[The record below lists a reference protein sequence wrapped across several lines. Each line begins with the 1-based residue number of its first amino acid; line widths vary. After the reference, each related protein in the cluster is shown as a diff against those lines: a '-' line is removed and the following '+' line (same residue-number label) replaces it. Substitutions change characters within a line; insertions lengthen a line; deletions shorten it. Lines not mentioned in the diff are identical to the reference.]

1 MVKMANIVTYDS
13 KPQLVSPSFIECLP
27 GIGNVGKI
35 AGDFF
40 ADAVGAKKFA
50 TIYSEHLPP
59 QVFPDDDCVINM
71 TRNELWYARDVNGKD
86 IIFLR
91 GEYQGATPEGQFQLS
106 KEVFDLVIEFGISD
120 ITTLGGYGTG
130 TMVDE
135 PRVLGAVS
143 DAAVK
148 KKYSAVG
155 VTFVPGEPQAG
166 IIGASGVLLGL
177 GKIYKIPSICLMG
190 ETSGYFVDHKSAMA
204 IVNVL
209 IKVFGVDLDLKD
221 LLEKSEHIDA
231 LTAKVKEF
239 EGSPKQEDLNYIR

>member
-1 MVKMANIVTYDS
+1 MVKMVNLVTYDS
-13 KPQLVSPSFIECLP
+13 KPQLTSPSFIECLP

-50 TIYSEHLPP
+50 TIYSEHLPA
-59 QVFPDDDCVINM
+59 QVFPDDDCVISM
-71 TRNELWYARDVNGKD
+71 TCNEFWYAEDVNGKD

-106 KEVFDLVIEFGISD
+106 KEIFDLLLDFGISD

-130 TMVDE
+130 IMVDE

-143 DAAVK
+143 DVGVK
-148 KKYSAVG
+148 KKYSEIG

-166 IIGASGVLLGL
+166 IVGASGILLGL

-204 IVNVL
+204 MVNVL
-209 IKVFGVDLDLKD
+209 TKKFGVEIDLKD
-221 LLEKSEHIDA
+221 LLEKAGHIDA

-239 EGSPKQEDLNYIR
+239 EDSPKSEDLCYIR